1 MVRMFRMDAGSNGAK
16 FGRCGH
22 DDGLTAVTM
31 TIDPIDNNSIRFD
44 QAEEEKSKKRGW
56 EGGISKD
63 EVVNLWS
70 WRLRRAA
77 ARLESLPKNKS
88 GGGSAM
94 PLLALYCHFKKI
106 KECRPT
112 CFILRTLPRH
122 RHESSSRRSSIPIRP
137 PNFCVLNNSKIK

>member
-94 PLLALYCHFKKI
+94 PLLALYCHFKNQR
-106 KECRPT
+106 ESANMLSLEDTPT
-112 CFILRTLPRH
+112 AMARTL
-122 RHESSSRRSSIPIRP
+122 
-137 PNFCVLNNSKIK
+137 FALLVLSNLPSDLCFE